1 MATGLRS
8 VQTFFGLRYLS
19 RFLDW
24 TQSRWD
30 KTKFTMKAFPTF
42 ERGCHEKHLLL
53 AGVNIQYSGLEV
65 LFDKC
70 SILWS
75 WKAQAFFFFFFF
87 FHRKKIVRTQSKHM
101 VEMKKGMAGPA
112 LAPGFL
118 ESKSWIFT
126 WIPQAHMDSS
136 WAVGTGWGAQH
147 TTLSTVFRFHN
158 FRKSQV
164 PWQRDT
170 WLSLFGG
177 MKKNLEW
184 SF

>member
-1 MATGLRS
+1 M
-8 VQTFFGLRYLS
+8 QTFFGLRYLS

-30 KTKFTMKAFPTF
+30 KTKFTMKALPTF

-53 AGVNIQYSGLEV
+53 AGVNIQHSGLEV

-87 FHRKKIVRTQSKHM
+87 HKKKIVRTQSNHM

-112 LAPGFL
+112 LVPGFL
-118 ESKSWIFT
+118 ESKSWVFN

-136 WAVGTGWGAQH
+136 WALGMVWGAQH
-147 TTLSTVFRFHN
+147 TTLSTVLGSLTSERLRFHD
-158 FRKSQV
+158 KETPDLV
-164 PWQRDT
+164 YLWV
-170 WLSLFGG
+170 W
-177 MKKNLEW
+177 KNGDDIRRV
-184 SF
+184 